1 MDKEQ
6 LNELE
11 ISKPINRAFTINK
24 KSQLK
29 SKPTMAEKELDKRTK
44 EVEEKTKNL
53 DVRVK
58 DEIDE
63 LKKIFYKFFVGSTEN
78 DLNENRNKS
87 LSRGDTRQ

>member
-1 MDKEQ
+1 
-6 LNELE
+6 
-11 ISKPINRAFTINK
+11 
-24 KSQLK
+24 
-29 SKPTMAEKELDKRTK
+29 MAEKDFEKRRK
-44 EVEEKTKNL
+44 EVEDRTKNL

-87 LSRGDTRQ
+87 LKRGDSKY

>member
-1 MDKEQ
+1 M
-6 LNELE
+6 
-11 ISKPINRAFTINK
+11 S
-24 KSQLK
+24 
-29 SKPTMAEKELDKRTK
+29 EKDFEKRRK
-44 EVEEKTKNL
+44 EVEDRTKNL

-87 LSRGDTRQ
+87 LKRGDSKY